1 MQENEDLATTDEL
14 TEEELDDVLD
24 DDEMTIGEF
33 EIESLDTPNGVL
45 ELPADGIVE
54 DIDDVDDD
62 LFDDDDTAI
71 VMGGIATVGA
81 ETASP
86 LETRVAELEA
96 AARTLAKAEVV
107 RENRKVK
114 RKVSAATTGAGAV
127 GLMPVLLQLVGAI
140 DLNPELAAT
149 ASAVASL
156 VGAFAAGWLTPERTP
171 PLPSASAHS
180 VLKLGQTD
188 V

>member
-45 ELPADGIVE
+45 ELPADGMVE
-54 DIDDVDDD
+54 DVDDD

>member
-45 ELPADGIVE
+45 ELPADGMVE
-54 DIDDVDDD
+54 DVDDD
-62 LFDDDDTAI
+62 LFDDDDDTAI

>member
-54 DIDDVDDD
+54 DVDDDD
-62 LFDDDDTAI
+62 LFDDDDDTAI
-71 VMGGIATVGA
+71 IMGGIATVGA

>member
-24 DDEMTIGEF
+24 DDEMTVGEF
-33 EIESLDTPNGVL
+33 EIESLDTRNGVL

-54 DIDDVDDD
+54 DVDDD

-86 LETRVAELEA
+86 LEMRVAELEA

>member
-54 DIDDVDDD
+54 DVDDD

-71 VMGGIATVGA
+71 IMGGIATVGA